1 LYGDADLVVAEHCEA
16 VKMKRGR
23 ESDERHDALLTFS
36 GTPTGA
42 ATVFTMS
49 SSPGFW

>member
-1 LYGDADLVVAEHCEA
+1 LVVAEHREA
-16 VKMKRGR
+16 VEMKRGR
-23 ESDERHDALLTFS
+23 ESDERHDALFTFS

-42 ATVFTMS
+42 ATVFTTS

>member
-1 LYGDADLVVAEHCEA
+1 MVVAEHCEA
-16 VKMKRGR
+16 VKMKRGK
-23 ESDERHDALLTFS
+23 ESYERHDALLTFS

-42 ATVFTMS
+42 ATVFTTS